1 MAGELV
7 HFIRGLT
14 DPNQLIHLLSTVL
27 TGWIGYA
34 VLFGIVFAESGLLVG
49 FFLPGDSLLFT
60 VGIVAGAGKLQVG
73 TIIAMLAT
81 ASILGDGIGFFLGST
96 LGYRLFQNP
105 RSRIFRREY
114 LDRTHAFYERHG
126 GKTIIYAKFVPI
138 IRTFAAFIA
147 GVGKMNYGRFLT
159 FNVAGAIG
167 WVTLMI
173 TLGYKL
179 GDIPVIRHNFEKVV
193 LLIIALSLVPA
204 ALQVLGARKATSQS
218 SESEAAHATT
228 VVQSSSKVNTS
239 ATD

>member
-1 MAGELV
+1 LIAHLLEIL
-7 HFIRGLT
+7 HSLT
-14 DPNQLIHLLSTVL
+14 NPDKLIALLSTSM
-27 TGWIGYA
+27 TGWLGYLL
-34 VLFGIVFAESGLLVG
+34 LFLVVFAESGLLVG

-60 VGIVAGAGKLQVG
+60 VGIVAGAGKLQIG
-73 TIIAMLAT
+73 TIIAMLAA
-81 ASILGDGIGFFLGST
+81 ASIIGDGIGFLLGST

-147 GVGKMNYGRFLT
+147 GVGKMNYARFLT
-159 FNVAGAIG
+159 FNIVGAIG

-179 GDIPVIRHNFEKVV
+179 GGIPFIRQNFEKVV
-193 LLIIALSLVPA
+193 LLIIAVSLVPV
-204 ALQVLGARKATSQS
+204 ALQIVKSRKSGEDKKQL
-218 SESEAAHATT
+218 E
-228 VVQSSSKVNTS
+228 VNTS
-239 ATD
+239 AAD